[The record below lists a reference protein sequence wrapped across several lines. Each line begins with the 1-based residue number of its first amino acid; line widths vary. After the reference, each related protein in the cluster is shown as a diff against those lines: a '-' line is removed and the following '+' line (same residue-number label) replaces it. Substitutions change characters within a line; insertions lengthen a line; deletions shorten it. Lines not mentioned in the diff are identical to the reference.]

1 MSRARL
7 STMLLALV
15 AAGCSRGEPTKSTA
29 GSGSAPGSAGPS
41 SGTAAGST
49 TPPPPPPPAIDAAA
63 PPPPSPVDAA
73 SAAVADDAGAAR
85 PGAGA
90 AFDDLSDDDKAK
102 FMRAKVVPAMK
113 AAFQKFDVKEFGK
126 FNCKT
131 CHGKGAI
138 TKEYDMP
145 NPDLPELDF
154 AELKAGK
161 HGAMARFM
169 KDVVTPGMAE
179 LLGQPERSPTD
190 PDGFGCLECHVEK
203 K

>member
-7 STMLLALV
+7 SMLLVALV
-15 AAGCSRGEPTKSTA
+15 AAGCSKGEPAKSTA
-29 GSGSAPGSAGPS
+29 GSGSAPGSAA
-41 SGTAAGST
+41 TTAGST
-49 TPPPPPPPAIDAAA
+49 TPPPPPPAIDAAA
-63 PPPPSPVDAA
+63 PPPPPPVDAA
-73 SAAVADDAGAAR
+73 GVSAAPADDAGAAR
-85 PGAGA
+85 PGDGV

-113 AAFQKFDVKEFGK
+113 AAFQKFDPKEFGK

-145 NPDLPELDF
+145 NPDLPALDF

-161 HGAMARFM
+161 HGAVARFM
-169 KDVVTPGMAE
+169 KDVVTPGMAD
-179 LLGQPERSPTD
+179 LLGQPERSPTN